1 MKMMRIAGSAAAV
14 AVLGAASMAVAGNRS
29 ETSREGVAPMSQHVQ
44 ASSGGYQV
52 QVHPAFS
59 SGITV
64 KNAAGEV
71 QLYQQQGT
79 FNLPAGETT
88 PPAQHVVRLQGG
100 QFDRDLGLVVNDPK
114 HQIARITVELY
125 GPDHQPGRKGPVVET
140 VVVEN
145 TASTCPPDCIAP
157 IDSTM

>member
-1 MKMMRIAGSAAAV
+1 MKHIRIAGAVAAA
-14 AVLGAASMAVAGNRS
+14 AVLGAASMAVAGNRAES
-29 ETSREGVAPMSQHVQ
+29 SREGVAPIGEHVQ
-44 ASSGGYQV
+44 ASSAGYQV

-59 SGITV
+59 SGISV
-64 KNAAGEV
+64 RNAAGDV
-71 QLYQQQGT
+71 QLYRQQGT

-100 QFDRDLGLVVNDPK
+100 QFDRDIGFVVNDPK

-125 GPDHQPGRKGPVVET
+125 GPDHQPGRKSAVVET

-145 TASTCPPDCIAP
+145 FAKTCPPYC
-157 IDSTM
+157 T